1 MTANTTDKIIE
12 AATELF
18 SSRGYSCVSTKDI
31 ATRACVNEAT
41 LFRRFGNKRKV
52 FSLCLNRMIDQ
63 ATAVSYLEQVMSG
76 NDFERDF
83 RALAHAIDA
92 TFSRT
97 YIRMLLSF
105 GIELPGRDVG
115 RWVSATL
122 KPWYAPITRRLA
134 REQASGRVRKGRVEV
149 QVRSLVLALFGHAV
163 ARFTLTETYAR
174 LTKMRDSDVDHYL
187 DIWLRGVDAHSHL
200 VPRK

>member
-1 MTANTTDKIIE
+1 MAENTINRIID

-18 SSRGYSCVSTKDI
+18 ADRGYSCVSTKDI
-31 ATRACVNEAT
+31 ANRASVNEAT
-41 LFRRFGNKRKV
+41 LFRRFGNKRKI
-52 FSLCLNRMIDQ
+52 FSLCLNRMIDR
-63 ATAVSYLEQVMSG
+63 ATAVSYLENVMSG

-105 GIELPGRDVG
+105 GIELPSRDVG
-115 RWVSATL
+115 HWVTATL

-134 REQASGRVRKGRVEV
+134 REQASGHVRKGRVEV

-163 ARFTLTETYAR
+163 ARFTLSETYAR
-174 LTKMRDSDVDHYL
+174 LTKMRDSDVDHYF
-187 DIWLRGVDAHSHL
+187 DIWLSGVSEIRHSRR
-200 VPRK
+200 RK

>member
-1 MTANTTDKIIE
+1 MTANTSDKIIA

-18 SSRGYSCVSTKDI
+18 AARGYTCVSTKDI
-31 ATRACVNEAT
+31 AERADVNEAT
-41 LFRRFGNKRKV
+41 LFRRFGNKREI
-52 FSLCLNRMIDQ
+52 FSNCLNRQIEQ
-63 ATAVSYLEQVMSG
+63 ATATDYLEHVMSG
-76 NDFERDF
+76 NDFEHDF

-115 RWVSATL
+115 RWVTATL
-122 KPWYAPITRRLA
+122 KPWYAPITRRIA
-134 REQASGRVRKGRVEV
+134 REQASGRIRKGRVEV

-174 LTKMRDSDVDHYL
+174 LVKMRDGDVDHYF
-187 DIWLRGVDAHSHL
+187 DIWLRGVSASNHSHS
-200 VPRK
+200 RK